1 MAQGMYA
8 GRLAL
13 ITGASA
19 GLGRCFADHYAE
31 GGADVV
37 LVARRLEKLQ
47 TVASEI
53 EAKTG
58 VRAYVIAQDL
68 SVRDAHKLV
77 FEQVAALGKPVDILI
92 NNAGFSIPQKFADT
106 EWSRQEAFIGTLANS
121 VASFTHTALP
131 HMLEQGWGRIIN
143 VSSMLAYAP
152 GGVGH
157 TLYPAAKAFVLR
169 FSQSLHHELRGSGV
183 HCTATCPGSTATDF
197 KRASGIGDGG
207 EVHPSLFVESVD
219 KVVRGAMRANTR
231 NKAVHVSGWHN
242 KIAVS
247 AMQFLPDEW
256 FAPFARIAATKD

>member
-1 MAQGMYA
+1 MAEKMYS

-19 GLGRCFADHYAE
+19 GLGRCFADHYAV

-37 LVARRLEKLQ
+37 LVARRLEKLE
-47 TVASEI
+47 AAAREI
-53 EAKTG
+53 EAKAG
-58 VRAYVIAQDL
+58 VRAHIIAQDL
-68 SVRDAHKLV
+68 SVPDAHTLV
-77 FEQVAALGKPVDILI
+77 FEQVSGFGKSVDILV
-92 NNAGFSIPQKFADT
+92 NNAGFSIPRAFAETD
-106 EWSRQEAFIGTLANS
+106 WGRQDAFIGTLVQS
-121 VASFTHTALP
+121 VASFTHKALP
-131 HMLEQGWGRIIN
+131 HMLAQDWGRIIN

-169 FSQSLHHELRGSGV
+169 FSQSLHHEMRGTNV

-197 KRASGIGDGG
+197 KRASGIGDGS
-207 EVHPSLFVESVD
+207 EVRPSMFVESVN
-219 KVVRGAMRANTR
+219 KVVRGATRASER

-242 KIAVS
+242 KVAVS

-256 FAPFARIAATKD
+256 FAPFARLGAEKN